1 MPCGLLIL
9 IANVAINW
17 PLTNKKKNQN
27 GKNRS

>member
-17 PLTNKKKNQN
+17 PLNKNKNYYD
-27 GKNRS
+27 GKN